1 MSHILYRLYER
12 RLRRQIRAGLMPE
25 HVGLILDGNR
35 RYARKQGFTDPGR
48 AYEMGA
54 QKLDEVLLWC
64 NELGIPAV
72 TLWVCSTENLKRPR
86 AEVSGILGAVEAK
99 IAALAEDPWIHQ
111 RRVRVKAAGRL
122 SLLPLSTVAV
132 IRKAEEATAGYD
144 AMTLTIA
151 VAYGGREEIA
161 DAVRDLIRAKA
172 RDGLGVDEL
181 AEHITPA
188 SIDQYL

>member
-1 MSHILYRLYER
+1 
-12 RLRRQIRAGLMPE
+12 
-25 HVGLILDGNR
+25 
-35 RYARKQGFTDPGR
+35 
-48 AYEMGA
+48 MGA

-72 TLWVCSTENLKRPR
+72 TLWVCSTENLKRPH
-86 AEVSGILGAVEAK
+86 AEVSEILGAVEAK

-132 IRKAEEATAGYD
+132 IRQAEEATAGYD

-161 DAVRDLIRAKA
+161 DAVRDLIRAKV

-181 AEHITPA
+181 AEHISPA
-188 SIDQYL
+188 SIDQYLYTVGLPDPDLIIRTSGEVRLSGFLL